1 MEKLVYILQQRCA
14 VSCMLLVFAVL
25 QTEVARAQSSLENLF
40 YEKYT
45 VQEDVYYLLPDSTS
59 HKDMTEWDWIDMEP
73 RHEIRTHEKAISPTW
88 LKTERIDIDSL
99 SPIESW
105 EKPMGHII
113 IDNLGA
119 QVYSLEGNL
128 ISDLPHS
135 EFYLANEDTLMD
147 AIIEDGLSPM
157 LPFPLFEDLPIEELQ
172 NGGYEVSYSNQSYT
186 ISTSDGSHQIFIDP
200 IENLR
205 VYQNFDNVVDE
216 PYYSL
221 ESFVTTTQGYLR
233 LGLSKSKVRRLSR
246 KGKCLVE
253 VRTESYSGYQLFY
266 DEAIITEQE
275 INLEDDFAMFPNPV
289 SSVLEMT
296 YSGTEYENS
305 DINFIILDQ
314 YGTEYINT
322 SINPASVMYVDVN
335 ALTAGLYIARF
346 IMPDGN
352 QFTKNL
358 IKN

>member
-1 MEKLVYILQQRCA
+1 
-14 VSCMLLVFAVL
+14 
-25 QTEVARAQSSLENLF
+25 
-40 YEKYT
+40 
-45 VQEDVYYLLPDSTS
+45 
-59 HKDMTEWDWIDMEP
+59 
-73 RHEIRTHEKAISPTW
+73 
-88 LKTERIDIDSL
+88 
-99 SPIESW
+99 
-105 EKPMGHII
+105 
-113 IDNLGA
+113 
-119 QVYSLEGNL
+119 
-128 ISDLPHS
+128 
-135 EFYLANEDTLMD
+135 MD